1 MKILIVANSDIDP
14 RALQAI
20 YRLSKSLLNAALS
33 HLKIIKFVGGLLN
46 LIWPF
51 ASKVKHFFR

>member
-1 MKILIVANSDIDP
+1 MKILNVSISDIGSG
-14 RALQAI
+14 ALQAI